1 MRFFFTQLLIAID
14 QLCNVLVGGY
24 CDESLSSHAYRM
36 KQQGKFWGFLCTVIN
51 VLFYDSEHCKDSYES
66 ERLRL
71 QCPPEL
77 RP

>member
-14 QLCNVLVGGY
+14 QFCNVLVGGWA
-24 CDESLSSHAYRM
+24 DETLSSHAYRM
-36 KQQGKFWGFLCTVIN
+36 QLQNKPWGFLCGFIN
-51 VLFYDSEHCKDSYES
+51 GLMWDSEHCKDSYES